1 MVLSRFYSGKE
12 KDGMPKG
19 FGHCQQV
26 ASKNP
31 VRLNL
36 VQKGEYSFPKGSP
49 LRYVLQQNNNYISK
63 VNSTSQ
69 LNNAK
74 YTFYLTDTNGFFFK
88 FSVFF

>member
-69 LNNAK
+69 LINAK
-74 YTFYLTDTNGFFFK
+74 YTFYLTDTNGFFF
-88 FSVFF
+88 